1 MFKGLIN
8 KLFGTKE
15 VEQTANVYDF
25 SADHRQPGHDIS
37 ITIFGDGETA
47 RAVIWAEPPV
57 NVGDIIVFQTDI
69 EGVEYIYNF
78 AVSKVEKAGEGIYQ
92 VELDRVESEG

>member
-25 SADHRQPGHDIS
+25 SADHRAPGHDIA

-47 RAVIWAEPPV
+47 RAMVWAEPPIK
-57 NVGDIIVFQTDI
+57 VGDIIVFQTEI
-69 EGVEYIYNF
+69 NGEEYVYNF
-78 AVSKVEKAGEGIYQ
+78 AVSKVEQPGPGLYQ